1 MSRIGKIPVA
11 LPSGVTAEVAQG
23 AGTNQV
29 VKVKGPKGELTRE
42 LTGGVTAKVEDG
54 SLVLDRPGDDPRSKS
69 LHGLYRSLC
78 AGMVEGVDKGYEKRL
93 EVVGV
98 SYQASVE
105 GNRLRLQVGFS
116 HPVFVD
122 IPKGLTVECPSATTI
137 VIKGCDKQMVGEFA
151 AKSRKVRPPEPY
163 KGKGVRYVG
172 EQIVQKAGKSFV
184 GGEK

>member
-11 LPSGVTAEVAQG
+11 IPSGVTVSVDGDTVHA
-23 AGTNQV
+23 
-29 VKVKGPKGELTRE
+29 KGPKGELSRE
-42 LTGGVTAKVEDG
+42 LTGGITAAVEDG
-54 SLVLDRPGDDPRSKS
+54 SLRLERPNDEARSKA

-78 AGMVEGVDKGYEKRL
+78 NGMVVGVQDGYEKRL

-122 IPKGLTVECPSATTI
+122 IPKGLTVECPSLTTI

>member
-11 LPSGVTAEVAQG
+11 IPGGVTVTVDGNAA
-23 AGTNQV
+23 AGQIVN
-29 VKVKGPKGELTRE
+29 VKGPKGELSRTF
-42 LTGGVTAKVEDG
+42 TGGITAAVDDG
-54 SLVLDRPGDDPRSKS
+54 KLILERPDDESRSKS

-78 AGMVEGVDKGYEKRL
+78 NGMVEGVANGYEKRL

-122 IPKGLTVECPSATTI
+122 IPKGLSVECPSLTMI

-151 AKSRKVRPPEPY
+151 ARSRKVRPPEPY

-172 EQIVQKAGKSFV
+172 EQIVLKAGKSFV

>member
-11 LPSGVTAEVAQG
+11 IPSGVTVSVDG
-23 AGTNQV
+23 STIH
-29 VKVKGPKGELTRE
+29 VKGPKGELTRE
-42 LTGGVTAKVEDG
+42 LTGGVTAKVEDNE
-54 SLVLDRPGDDPRSKS
+54 LRLERPNDEAQSKA

-78 AGMVEGVDKGYEKRL
+78 NGMVEGVEKGYEKRL

-122 IPKGLTVECPSATTI
+122 IPKGLKVECPSLTMI
-137 VIKGCDKQMVGEFA
+137 VITGCDKQMVGEFA